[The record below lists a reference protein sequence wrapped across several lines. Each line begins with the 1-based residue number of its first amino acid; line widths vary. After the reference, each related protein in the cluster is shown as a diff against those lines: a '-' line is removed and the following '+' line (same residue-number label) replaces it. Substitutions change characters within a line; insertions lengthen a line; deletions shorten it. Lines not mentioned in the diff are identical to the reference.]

1 MEFNLLALR
10 DDPLPTLRAQ
20 LSAAQAAGDG
30 VREADLAQGLA
41 DEHAKRDRWAVRIVF
56 LPHFLCQRLHI
67 PSALKFE
74 NSLRRHNYVGLI
86 HSLTLA
92 LAKAGQLDAAVGG
105 ARTAMKKRIEE
116 RKKKGQPMD
125 ED

>member
-1 MEFNLLALR
+1 LQ
-10 DDPLPTLRAQ
+10 AQ
-20 LSAAQAAGDG
+20 LSSAQASGDG

-41 DEHAKRDRWAVRIVF
+41 DEHTKRDRWA
-56 LPHFLCQRLHI
+56 
-67 PSALKFE
+67 FE

-92 LAKAGQLDAAVGG
+92 LAKAGQLDAAVDG
-105 ARTAMKKRIEE
+105 ARTAMKTRIEE